1 MTVVLAL
8 RCEDGLVLAAD
19 SQITERHRGMSYP
32 AQKLHPMGSNA
43 AWGGS
48 GARSVLLE
56 LPTLF
61 TEDADEI
68 VGARDVERA
77 LQERVIPVLRHHYDN
92 YIEDVP
98 GEEPGG
104 TPAAYVLAAGY
115 SHDEPWIVEV
125 NPHGIVSR
133 YDEIGFHAVGSGAAL
148 AQQAGALLT
157 HFRMTERPV
166 AFGVTAAVRAL
177 PPSIRGQGTVACA
190 DGPARSRRARGPG
203 RRPQRRPR
211 HPAPRT
217 QGPRPHRPRR
227 PGASLRGARRGRS
240 GHR

>member
-1 MTVVLAL
+1 VTVVLAL

-32 AQKLHPMGSNA
+32 AQKLHPMGANA

-56 LPTLF
+56 LQTLF
-61 TEDADEI
+61 SEDADEI
-68 VGARDVERA
+68 VGSREVERA
-77 LQERVIPVLRHHYDN
+77 MQERVIPVLRHHYDN
-92 YIEDVP
+92 YIEEVP
-98 GEEPGG
+98 GEESGG

-133 YDEIGFHAVGSGAAL
+133 YDEIGFHAIGSGAAL

-166 AFGVTAAVRAL
+166 AYGVTAAVRVLDAL
-177 PPSIRGQGTVACA
+177 EVTSPSVGGPMSVCRILP
-190 DGPARSRRARGPG
+190 DGVEPLDEDDLDAVRKDVERWKQAEQQVLDDLLS
-203 RRPQRRPR
+203 
-211 HPAPRT
+211 
-217 QGPRPHRPRR
+217 
-227 PGASLRGARRGRS
+227 
-240 GHR
+240 